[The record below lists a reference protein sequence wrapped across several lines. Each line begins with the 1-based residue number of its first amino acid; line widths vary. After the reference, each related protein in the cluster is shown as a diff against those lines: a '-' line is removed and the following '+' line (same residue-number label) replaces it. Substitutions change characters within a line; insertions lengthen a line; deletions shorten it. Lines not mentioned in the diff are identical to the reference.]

1 MTMPQPGSAAGR
13 VPVLEAVREGF
24 AFVARDWR
32 AILPVT
38 LLMGVAV
45 GGLQVFVDLARARQ
59 DLPATLLATLGAVI
73 AQVVLVAALLRRA
86 LSESQAP
93 AALRLGRD
101 ETNLLGV
108 VFSLGFLY
116 FIIAIFALIF
126 ISMCLG
132 VLASDVQID
141 PAVLQTLPPEEAAR
155 KFFEA
160 LGPDGL
166 LVLLVLGFAFLLL
179 LLWIA
184 ARVILAQ
191 PATVAEG
198 RMFVFSTWGW
208 TKGSGARLMASLFL
222 LVVGGVL
229 LGTLAL
235 APFGLA
241 LDMAFGK
248 GAQINPASPAHWI
261 LNLLGGVANAMLST
275 APFAGM
281 AAFLYRGLRPATL
294 PPATN

>member
-1 MTMPQPGSAAGR
+1 MTMPQQPPARGR

-24 AFVARDWR
+24 AFVGRDWR
-32 AILPVT
+32 AILPVA
-38 LLMGVAV
+38 LLLGAAV
-45 GGLQVFVDLARARQ
+45 GGLQVLVDIARTRQ
-59 DLPATLLATLGAVI
+59 DLAMTSLGTFGTIAV
-73 AQVVLVAALLRRA
+73 QVVLVAALLRRA
-86 LSESQAP
+86 LSDSQAP
-93 AALRLGRD
+93 VAPRVGRD
-101 ETNLLGV
+101 EINLLGV

-116 FIIAIFALIF
+116 FILAVFALIV

-132 VLASDVQID
+132 VLASGTQID
-141 PAVLQTLPPEEAAR
+141 AAVLQSLPPEEAAR
-155 KFFEA
+155 RFFEA

-166 LVLLVLGFAFLLL
+166 VVLLVLGFAFLLL
-179 LLWIA
+179 FLWIA

-191 PATVAEG
+191 PATVAEA
-198 RMFVFSTWGW
+198 RMVVFSSWAW

-229 LGTLAL
+229 LGILAL

-248 GAQINPASPAHWI
+248 GAQLNPASPAHWI
-261 LNLLGGVANAMLST
+261 ISVLGGIANAMLST

-281 AAFLYRGLRPATL
+281 AAFLYRGLRPVT
-294 PPATN
+294 P

>member
-1 MTMPQPGSAAGR
+1 MTMPQPTPAVGR

-24 AFVARDWR
+24 AFVGRDWR
-32 AILPVT
+32 AILPVA
-38 LLMGVAV
+38 LVIGAAV

-59 DLPATLLATLGAVI
+59 DVGATLLGTFGTVV
-73 AQVVLVAALLRRA
+73 AQVALVSALLRRA

-93 AALRLGRD
+93 VALRAGRD
-101 ETNLLGV
+101 ELNLLGV

-116 FIIAIFALIF
+116 FIIAIFALIV

-132 VLASDVQID
+132 VLASGAQID
-141 PAVLQTLPPEEAAR
+141 PAVLQSLPPEEAAR

-179 LLWIA
+179 FLWIA

-191 PATVAEG
+191 PATIAEG
-198 RMFVFSTWGW
+198 RMFVFSTWAW
-208 TKGSGARLMASLFL
+208 TKGNSGTLMGCLFL

-229 LGTLAL
+229 LGILAL

-241 LDMAFGK
+241 LDIAFGK
-248 GAQINPASPAHWI
+248 GAQLNPASPAHWI
-261 LNLLGGVANAMLST
+261 MSVLGGFANSMLST

-281 AAFLYRGLRPATL
+281 AAFLYRGLRPETL
-294 PPATN
+294 SPAN